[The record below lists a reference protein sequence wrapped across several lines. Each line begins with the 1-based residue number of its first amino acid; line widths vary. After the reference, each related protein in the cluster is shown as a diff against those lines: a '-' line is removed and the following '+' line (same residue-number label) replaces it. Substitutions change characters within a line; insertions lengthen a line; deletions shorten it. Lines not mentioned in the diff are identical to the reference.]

1 MINLLPPKER
11 KELLAEE
18 TKRLVITL
26 SLIVLL
32 SLFCLIIILGFL
44 KVYLLIQIDLQKNVL
59 ESIKEQDEDS
69 KARIIEEKID
79 NSNQRLIKIND
90 FYEQKYGLENI
101 LEKLIQAV
109 PREIYLTNLS
119 YSKTSS
125 QIILAGFSPSRDLLV
140 QFKKNLEQKKEFREI
155 YFPPSSWIEP
165 VDIDFAGVKIDFGQ

>member
-1 MINLLPPKER
+1 MINLLPPEER

-18 TKRLVITL
+18 IKRLAITL
-26 SLIVLL
+26 GLIVLL
-32 SLFCLIIILGFL
+32 SLLCLTIILGFL

-59 ESIKEQDEDS
+59 ESIKEKGEDS
-69 KARIIEEKID
+69 EARIIEEKID
-79 NSNQRLIKIND
+79 NSNQKLAKIND

-109 PREIYLTNLS
+109 PKEIYLTNLF

-140 QFKKNLEQKKEFREI
+140 QFKKNLEQKEEFRAI
-155 YFPPSSWIEP
+155 YFPPSNWIEP
-165 VDIDFAGVKIDFGQ
+165 VDIDFAGVKINFGQ